1 MGMGDFLFKKFI
13 KDHENVKDIKVRD
26 SYGKMAG
33 IVGII
38 SNGLLCA
45 MKIVIGLIS
54 GSIAI
59 VADGINNLADASS
72 SVITLAG
79 FRLASMPEDEEHP
92 YGHAR
97 MEYLAGTAVSI
108 VIILVG
114 AELGKSSLE
123 KILDPAPLDFSPAVV
138 IVLLIAIAVKIW
150 QALFNIWGMNKT
162 IIFRC
167 CL

>member
-1 MGMGDFLFKKFI
+1 
-13 KDHENVKDIKVRD
+13 
-26 SYGKMAG
+26 
-33 IVGII
+33 
-38 SNGLLCA
+38 

-92 YGHAR
+92 LRPCQDGISGRHGSLYSHNFSR
-97 MEYLAGTAVSI
+97 
-108 VIILVG
+108 

-150 QALFNIWGMNKT
+150 QALFQYQCGKK
-162 IIFRC
+162 R
-167 CL
+167 